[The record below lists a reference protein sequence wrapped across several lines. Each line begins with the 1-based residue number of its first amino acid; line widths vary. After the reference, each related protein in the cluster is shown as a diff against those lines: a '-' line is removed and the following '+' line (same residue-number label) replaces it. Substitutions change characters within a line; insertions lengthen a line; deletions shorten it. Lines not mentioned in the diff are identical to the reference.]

1 MTEALFL
8 ETARYEGRL
17 LEEGKRRPNVSGVL
31 RILGVSRSGYLAW
44 KKRLPS
50 NREKRKEQIK
60 ERIVEIYQ
68 ESHQNYGAP
77 KIAECLRK
85 EGEKIAD
92 KTVGN
97 YMRELG
103 IKAQYVKPYTVTTIE
118 PDQSSRLRNILKEKF
133 NPEEPDAVWCS
144 DITYIWTY
152 EGFVYLTSIMDLY
165 SRKIISWVLSDTLE
179 AKYVVKA
186 VEKAKRRRG
195 VEKPL
200 ILHTDRGIQY
210 VCREYVEAT
219 AGIKR
224 SYSKKAY
231 PWDNACIESFHALIK
246 REWLNRF
253 KIKNYD
259 HAYKLVFEYIET
271 FYNTVRIHSH
281 CGYLSPNEYENV
293 YEQKLNK
300 MERLAG

>member
-31 RILGVSRSGYLAW
+31 RILGVSRNGYLTW

-60 ERIVEIYQ
+60 ERILEIYQ

-144 DITYIWTY
+144 DNTYIWTY

-219 AGIKR
+219 AGMKR

-281 CGYLSPNEYENV
+281 CGYLSPNEYENE

-300 MERLAG
+300 MEKLAG

>member
-1 MTEALFL
+1 MTEAFFL
-8 ETARYEGRL
+8 ETARYERRL

-31 RILGVSRSGYLAW
+31 RILGVSRNGYLTW

-60 ERIVEIYQ
+60 ERILEIYQ

-103 IKAQYVKPYTVTTIE
+103 IKAQYVKPYIVTTIR
-118 PDQSSRLRNILKEKF
+118 PDLSSRLRNILKEKF

-186 VEKAKRRRG
+186 VEKAKRKRG

-219 AGIKR
+219 AGMKR

-281 CGYLSPNEYENV
+281 CGYLSPNEYENE

-300 MERLAG
+300 MEKLAG

>member
-8 ETARYEGRL
+8 ETARYERRL

-31 RILGVSRSGYLAW
+31 RILGVSRNGYLAW

-60 ERIVEIYQ
+60 ERILEIYQ
-68 ESHQNYGAP
+68 ESHQNYGAS
-77 KIAECLRK
+77 KIAECLRR

-103 IKAQYVKPYTVTTIE
+103 IKAQYVKPYIVTTIR
-118 PDQSSRLRNILKEKF
+118 PDLSSRLRNILKEKF

-186 VEKAKRRRG
+186 VEKAKRRKG

-219 AGIKR
+219 AGMKR

-281 CGYLSPNEYENV
+281 CGYLSPNEYENA

-300 MERLAG
+300 MEKLAG

>member
-8 ETARYEGRL
+8 ETARYEEQL

-77 KIAECLRK
+77 KIAECLRR

-103 IKAQYVKPYTVTTIE
+103 IQAQYVKPYTVTTIE
-118 PDQSSRLRNILKEKF
+118 PDLSSRLRNILKEKF

-186 VEKAKRRRG
+186 VEKAKRRKG

-219 AGIKR
+219 AGMKR

-253 KIKNYD
+253 KIKNYE

>member
-31 RILGVSRSGYLAW
+31 RILGVSRNGYLTW

-60 ERIVEIYQ
+60 ERILEIYQ

-103 IKAQYVKPYTVTTIE
+103 IKAQYVKPYIVTTIR
-118 PDQSSRLRNILKEKF
+118 PDLSSRLRNILKEKF

-210 VCREYVEAT
+210 VCREYVEVT
-219 AGIKR
+219 AGMKR

-281 CGYLSPNEYENV
+281 CGYLSPNEYENE

-300 MERLAG
+300 MEKLAG

>member
-8 ETARYEGRL
+8 ETARYERRL

-31 RILGVSRSGYLAW
+31 RILGVSRNGYLAW

-60 ERIVEIYQ
+60 ERILEIYQ

-77 KIAECLRK
+77 KIAECLRR

-103 IKAQYVKPYTVTTIE
+103 IKAQYVKPYIVTTIR
-118 PDQSSRLRNILKEKF
+118 PDLSSRLRNILKEKF

-186 VEKAKRRRG
+186 VEKAKRRKG

-219 AGIKR
+219 AGMKR

-281 CGYLSPNEYENV
+281 CGYLSPNEYENE

-300 MERLAG
+300 MEKLAG

>member
-31 RILGVSRSGYLAW
+31 RILGVSRNGYLAW

-60 ERIVEIYQ
+60 ERILEIYQ

-152 EGFVYLTSIMDLY
+152 EGFVYLTSIMNLY

-219 AGIKR
+219 AGMKR

-281 CGYLSPNEYENV
+281 CGYLSPNEYENE

-300 MERLAG
+300 MEKLAG

>member
-1 MTEALFL
+1 MTEAFFL
-8 ETARYEGRL
+8 ETARYEEQL

-44 KKRLPS
+44 KNRLPS
-50 NREKRKEQIK
+50 NQEKRKQIK
-60 ERIVEIYQ
+60 KRIVEIYQ

-77 KIAECLRK
+77 KIAECLRR
-85 EGEKIAD
+85 EGENIAD

-118 PDQSSRLRNILKEKF
+118 PDLSSRLRNILKEKF

-186 VEKAKRRRG
+186 VEKAKRRRN

-219 AGIKR
+219 AGMKR

>member
-8 ETARYEGRL
+8 ETARYEEQL

-50 NREKRKEQIK
+50 NRE
-60 ERIVEIYQ
+60 
-68 ESHQNYGAP
+68 
-77 KIAECLRK
+77 
-85 EGEKIAD
+85 
-92 KTVGN
+92 
-97 YMRELG
+97 
-103 IKAQYVKPYTVTTIE
+103 
-118 PDQSSRLRNILKEKF
+118 
-133 NPEEPDAVWCS
+133 
-144 DITYIWTY
+144 
-152 EGFVYLTSIMDLY
+152 
-165 SRKIISWVLSDTLE
+165 
-179 AKYVVKA
+179 
-186 VEKAKRRRG
+186 
-195 VEKPL
+195 
-200 ILHTDRGIQY
+200 
-210 VCREYVEAT
+210 
-219 AGIKR
+219 KR

>member
-8 ETARYEGRL
+8 ETARYEGQL

-31 RILGVSRSGYLAW
+31 RILGVSRNGYLTW

-60 ERIVEIYQ
+60 ERILEIYQ

-103 IKAQYVKPYTVTTIE
+103 IKAQYVKPYTVTTIR
-118 PDQSSRLRNILKEKF
+118 PDLSSRLRNILKEKF

-219 AGIKR
+219 AGMKR

-281 CGYLSPNEYENV
+281 CGYLSPNEYENA

-300 MERLAG
+300 MEKLAG

>member
-8 ETARYEGRL
+8 ETARYEEQL

-60 ERIVEIYQ
+60 ERIMEIYQ

-77 KIAECLRK
+77 KIAECLRR
-85 EGEKIAD
+85 EGGKIAD

-118 PDQSSRLRNILKEKF
+118 PDLSHRLRNILKEKF

-152 EGFVYLTSIMDLY
+152 EGFVYLTGIMDLY

-186 VEKAKRRRG
+186 VEKAKRRRNE
-195 VEKPL
+195 EKPL
-200 ILHTDRGIQY
+200 ILHTDLGIQY

-281 CGYLSPNEYENV
+281 CGYLSPNEYENE

>member
-1 MTEALFL
+1 MTAALFL
-8 ETARYEGRL
+8 ETARYEEQL

-44 KKRLPS
+44 KNRLPS
-50 NREKRKEQIK
+50 NREKRKDQIK

-77 KIAECLRK
+77 KIAECLRR

-103 IKAQYVKPYTVTTIE
+103 IQAQYVKPYTVTTIE
-118 PDQSSRLRNILKEKF
+118 PDLSSRLRNILKEKF

-152 EGFVYLTSIMDLY
+152 EGFVYLASIMDLY

-186 VEKAKRRRG
+186 VEKAKRRRN

-219 AGIKR
+219 AGMKR

-231 PWDNACIESFHALIK
+231 PWDNACIESFHALLK

>member
-8 ETARYEGRL
+8 ETARYEEQL

-31 RILGVSRSGYLAW
+31 RLLGVSRSGYLAW

-50 NREKRKEQIK
+50 NREKKKEQIK
-60 ERIVEIYQ
+60 ERIIKIYQ

-77 KIAECLRK
+77 KITECLRR
-85 EGEKIAD
+85 EGAKIAD

-144 DITYIWTY
+144 DITYVWTY

-165 SRKIISWVLSDTLE
+165 SKKIISWVLSNTLE

-219 AGIKR
+219 AGMKR

-281 CGYLSPNEYENV
+281 CGYLSPNEYENE

-300 MERLAG
+300 MERLVG

>member
-8 ETARYEGRL
+8 ETARYEEQL

-31 RILGVSRSGYLAW
+31 RILGVSRNGYLTW

-60 ERIVEIYQ
+60 ERILEIYQ

-103 IKAQYVKPYTVTTIE
+103 IKAQYVKPYTVTTIR
-118 PDQSSRLRNILKEKF
+118 PDLSSRLRNILKEKF

-219 AGIKR
+219 AGMKR

-281 CGYLSPNEYENV
+281 CGYLSPNEYENA

-300 MERLAG
+300 MEKLAG

>member
-8 ETARYEGRL
+8 ETARYERRL

-31 RILGVSRSGYLAW
+31 RILGVSRNGYLAW

-60 ERIVEIYQ
+60 ERILEIYQ

-77 KIAECLRK
+77 KIAECLRR

-103 IKAQYVKPYTVTTIE
+103 IKAQYVKPYIVTTIR
-118 PDQSSRLRNILKEKF
+118 PDLSSRLRNILKEKF

-165 SRKIISWVLSDTLE
+165 SRKIISWVLSDTLD

-186 VEKAKRRRG
+186 VEKAKRRKG

-219 AGIKR
+219 AGMKR

-281 CGYLSPNEYENV
+281 CGYLSPNEYENE

-300 MERLAG
+300 MEKLAG

>member
-31 RILGVSRSGYLAW
+31 RILGVSRNGYLTW

-60 ERIVEIYQ
+60 ERILEIYQ

-219 AGIKR
+219 AGMKR

-281 CGYLSPNEYENV
+281 CGYLSPNEYENE

-300 MERLAG
+300 MEKLAG

>member
-8 ETARYEGRL
+8 ETAQYEGQL
-17 LEEGKRRPNVSGVL
+17 LEEGKRRPNVSSVL
-31 RILGVSRSGYLAW
+31 RILGVSRNGYLTW

-50 NREKRKEQIK
+50 NREKRKEQTK
-60 ERIVEIYQ
+60 ERILEIYQ

-103 IKAQYVKPYTVTTIE
+103 IKAQYVKPYTVTTIR
-118 PDQSSRLRNILKEKF
+118 PDLSSRLRNILKEKF

-219 AGIKR
+219 AGMKR

-281 CGYLSPNEYENV
+281 CGYLSPNEYENA

-300 MERLAG
+300 MEKLAG

>member
-8 ETARYEGRL
+8 ETARYEEQL

-60 ERIVEIYQ
+60 ERIMEIYQ

-77 KIAECLRK
+77 KIAECLRR

-103 IKAQYVKPYTVTTIE
+103 IQAQYVKPYTVTTIE
-118 PDQSSRLRNILKEKF
+118 PDLSSRLRNILKEKF

-179 AKYVVKA
+179 AKHVVKA
-186 VEKAKRRRG
+186 VEKAK
-195 VEKPL
+195 KP
-200 ILHTDRGIQY
+200 
-210 VCREYVEAT
+210 AN
-219 AGIKR
+219 
-224 SYSKKAY
+224 KKS
-231 PWDNACIESFHALIK
+231 IE
-246 REWLNRF
+246 N
-253 KIKNYD
+253 
-259 HAYKLVFEYIET
+259 
-271 FYNTVRIHSH
+271 
-281 CGYLSPNEYENV
+281 
-293 YEQKLNK
+293 
-300 MERLAG
+300 

>member
-8 ETARYEGRL
+8 ETARYEEQL

-50 NREKRKEQIK
+50 NREKKKEQIK

-68 ESHQNYGAP
+68 ESYQNYGAP
-77 KIAECLRK
+77 KIAECLRR
-85 EGEKIAD
+85 EGGKIAD

-118 PDQSSRLRNILKEKF
+118 PDLSHRLRNILKEKF

-152 EGFVYLTSIMDLY
+152 EGFVYLTGIMDLY

-186 VEKAKRRRG
+186 VEKAKRRRN

-253 KIKNYD
+253 KIKNYE

>member
-31 RILGVSRSGYLAW
+31 RILGVSRNGYLTW

-60 ERIVEIYQ
+60 ERILEIYQ

-219 AGIKR
+219 AGMKR